1 MKITQNR
8 EPLTPNRLAA
18 ATLAALGAA
27 SAIPIPLAQLDF
39 AGLFNAFNIES
50 GDSPQALLVIAG
62 VGGILTIAVLGLA
75 FVGVGLAL
83 TGAPAARS
91 VLIAAALAGFV
102 TAMPLWV
109 PAGVVIGAAAILL
122 GQSVDRRPSS
132 EHPRRNVL
140 RTTSVDTHRP
150 RRGEA

>member
-1 MKITQNR
+1 M
-8 EPLTPNRLAA
+8 
-18 ATLAALGAA
+18 
-27 SAIPIPLAQLDF
+27 PIPLAQLDF
-39 AGLFNAFNIES
+39 AGLFNAFNIDG

-62 VGGILTIAVLGLA
+62 VGGILTIAVLGFA

-83 TGAPAARS
+83 TGAPAARN

-140 RTTSVDTHRP
+140 RTTSVDTHTP
-150 RRGEA
+150 RQGQA

>member
-1 MKITQNR
+1 MTITQNS

-18 ATLAALGAA
+18 AALAALGAA
-27 SAIPIPLAQLDF
+27 SAMPIPLAQTRFRRPLQRIQHRQRRLT
-39 AGLFNAFNIES
+39 AGAPR
-50 GDSPQALLVIAG
+50 DRRRRR
-62 VGGILTIAVLGLA
+62 ILTIAVLGLA

-83 TGAPAARS
+83 TGAPAARN

-140 RTTSVDTHRP
+140 RTTSVDTHMP
-150 RRGEA
+150 RQGQA

>member
-1 MKITQNR
+1 MTITQNS

-18 ATLAALGAA
+18 AALAALGAA
-27 SAIPIPLAQLDF
+27 SAMPIPLAQTRFRRPLQRIQHRQRRLT
-39 AGLFNAFNIES
+39 AGAPR
-50 GDSPQALLVIAG
+50 DRRRRR
-62 VGGILTIAVLGLA
+62 ILTIAVLGFA

-83 TGAPAARS
+83 
-91 VLIAAALAGFV
+91 AAAPAGFV

-140 RTTSVDTHRP
+140 RTTSVDTHTP
-150 RRGEA
+150 RQGQA

>member
-1 MKITQNR
+1 
-8 EPLTPNRLAA
+8 
-18 ATLAALGAA
+18 
-27 SAIPIPLAQLDF
+27 
-39 AGLFNAFNIES
+39 
-50 GDSPQALLVIAG
+50 
-62 VGGILTIAVLGLA
+62 VLGLA

-83 TGAPAARS
+83 TGAPAARN

-140 RTTSVDTHRP
+140 RTTSVDTHMP
-150 RRGEA
+150 RQGQA

>member
-1 MKITQNR
+1 MTITQNR

-18 ATLAALGAA
+18 AALAALGAA

-83 TGAPAARS
+83 SGAPAARS

-140 RTTSVDTHRP
+140 RTTSVDTHTP
-150 RRGEA
+150 RQGQA